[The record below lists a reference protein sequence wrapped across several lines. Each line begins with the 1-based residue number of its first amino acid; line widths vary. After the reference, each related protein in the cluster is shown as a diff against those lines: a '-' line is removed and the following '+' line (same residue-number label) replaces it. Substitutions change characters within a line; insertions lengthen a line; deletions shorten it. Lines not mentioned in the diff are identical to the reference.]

1 MENLVGRKFNKYFNN
16 VMTVTSMNS
25 DGFEQWVVDSVIDEE
40 TVYCELK
47 STDMSMYSGGGYFR
61 EFKIKDIKL
70 IDTDI

>member
-1 MENLVGRKFNKYFNN
+1 MENIVGRKFNKYFSN

-25 DGFEQWVVDSVIDEE
+25 DGFQQWVVDSVIDKD

-47 STDMSMYSGGGYFR
+47 STDMSMYSGSGYFK

-70 IDTDI
+70 IGIDI